1 MSRIGKMPV
10 IIPSGVEV
18 KVDEKNIVSIKGP
31 KGTLSE
37 QIDPK
42 IKVEVKD
49 GQTIVSRPDD
59 SKTNRSLHGLS
70 RTLINNMVVGVT
82 DGYEKKLEING
93 VGYKADKQG
102 KKLVLSL
109 GYSHPIEL
117 MDPDGITT
125 ETPSATEILI
135 KGIKKADVGNYA
147 AIIRGWRPPEQY
159 KGKGIKYV
167 DEHIH
172 RKEGKAGIKAE

>member
-18 KVDEKNIVSIKGP
+18 KVDEKNIVSVKGP
-31 KGTLSE
+31 KGSLSE
-37 QIDPK
+37 RIDPK
-42 IKVEVKD
+42 IKVEVK
-49 GQTIVSRPDD
+49 GGETIVTRPDD
-59 SKTNRSLHGLS
+59 SKDNRSLHGLS
-70 RTLINNMVVGVT
+70 RTLIHNMIIGVT
-82 DGYEKKLEING
+82 NGYEKKLEING

-109 GYSHPIEL
+109 GYSHPVEL
-117 MDPDGITT
+117 IDPDGITT
-125 ETPSATEILI
+125 ETPSATEINI
-135 KGIKKADVGNYA
+135 KGINKADVGNYA
-147 AIIRGWRPPEQY
+147 AIIRGWKPPEPY

-167 DEHIH
+167 DEHIR